1 MPVIASGRVE
11 PEAGAAHI
19 ASSREPNIVGRPL
32 AGTPPMLTTYLLRRD
47 AEPSQALA
55 RFIERL
61 QSNGP
66 GLGDA
71 AHDEK

>member
-1 MPVIASGRVE
+1 
-11 PEAGAAHI
+11 
-19 ASSREPNIVGRPL
+19 
-32 AGTPPMLTTYLLRRD
+32 MLTTYLLRRD
-47 AEPSQALA
+47 KEPSQALA

-71 AHDEK
+71 ANDEK